1 MVRDRR
7 HVGLG
12 VVGTGKIGLQ
22 RARLAAQHPA
32 VSFLALMDE
41 DRAKAVGVGEDLGAD
56 LVTETAAELANDDRV
71 DAIVISTSEPNHTEP
86 ALTALAAGKP
96 VLIEKPLAL
105 TLEDADQ
112 IVAAAEAAGVDAR
125 VGYSMRYLQK
135 YSVGWDNV
143 SSGMIG
149 DVVGM
154 TGRVY
159 SSRAQGLAI
168 LNRSVHAT
176 PVVDIATYLVDVAC
190 WYLAPQV
197 PVEVVSR
204 GHGTVFRDHG
214 FDVDDVAW
222 SMIRFSGGTVFDVGV
237 CYMLPLGFPTTGQSI
252 RLELFGTDGAL
263 LIDDDHRDQLL
274 YTERGYQNTYAESQ
288 KLNFAF
294 LGSRTTGEWVG
305 ETMFGR
311 LANETR
317 AWIDYVATG
326 NECYLTPLEQARTV
340 LAVTLAIEESLAT
353 GESVPIDQGP
363 SRA

>member
-1 MVRDRR
+1 MARNRKPI
-7 HVGLG
+7 GIG

-22 RARLAAQHPA
+22 RARLASLNPA
-32 VSFLALMDE
+32 VDFLGVMDE
-41 DRAKAVGVGEDLGAD
+41 DQAKAAGVGEDFDAD
-56 LVTETAAELANDDRV
+56 LVADSVEELAGDERV
-71 DAIVISTSEPNHTEP
+71 DALIISTSEPNHTQP
-86 ALTALAAGKP
+86 ALTAIASGKP

-112 IVAAAEAAGVDAR
+112 IVAAATENSVDVR

-143 SSGMIG
+143 ASGMVG

-176 PVVDIATYLVDVAC
+176 PVIDIATYLIDVAA

-197 PVEVVSR
+197 PIEVVSR

-237 CYMLPLGFPTTGQSI
+237 CYMLPLNFPTTGQSI
-252 RLELFGTDGAL
+252 RLEVFGTDGAL
-263 LIDDDHRDQLL
+263 MIDDDHRDQML
-274 YTERGYQNTYAESQ
+274 YSEKGYQNTYADAQ
-288 KLNFAF
+288 NMKFAF

-305 ETMFGR
+305 DTMFGR

-317 AWIDYVATG
+317 GWIDHLATG
-326 NECYLTPLEQARTV
+326 TACHLTTVEEARQV

-353 GESVPIDQGP
+353 GESVPIDQG
-363 SRA
+363 SQ

>member
-1 MVRDRR
+1 MDI
-7 HVGLG
+7 GLG
-12 VVGTGKIGLQ
+12 VVGTGKIGMQ
-22 RARLAAQHPA
+22 RARLAAQHPS
-32 VSFLALMDE
+32 VDFLALMDA
-41 DRAKAVGVGEDLGAD
+41 DHAKAVGVGEDLDAD
-56 LVTETAAELANDDRV
+56 LIADTVGELAGDGRV
-71 DAIVISTSEPNHTEP
+71 DAIVVSTSEPHHTEP
-86 ALTALAAGKP
+86 AITAIQTGKP

-105 TLEDADQ
+105 TLEDADL
-112 IVAAAEAAGVDAR
+112 IMAAADDSGSEVR

-143 SSGMIG
+143 ASGKLG
-149 DVVGM
+149 HVVGL

-168 LNRSVHAT
+168 LNRSIHAT
-176 PVVDIATYLVDVAC
+176 PVVDIVTYLVDVAC

-222 SMIRFSGGTVFDVGV
+222 SMIRFSDGTVVDLGV
-237 CYMLPLGFPTTGQSI
+237 CYMLPMQFPTTGQSI
-252 RLELFGTDGAL
+252 RFEVFGTEGAL
-263 LIDDDHRDQLL
+263 MIDDDHRDQMLFS
-274 YTERGYQNTYAESQ
+274 EHGYQNTYATNQEM
-288 KLNFAF
+288 NFAF

-305 ETMFGR
+305 DQMFGR

-317 AWIDYVATG
+317 AWIDHLATG
-326 NECYLTPLEQARTV
+326 AGCYLTTVAEARQV

-353 GESVPIDQGP
+353 GEAVQVQQPKETT
-363 SRA
+363 